1 MPVQSLRSRSPPPT
15 TTLAHLHSREQGSE
29 RPSGGSRGERTGC
42 SVSRIRHWRKL
53 CCRGRLQNLFWGG
66 VGGRKWFAKMLAT
79 AVRRDSNP
87 VMLLYSKEVES
98 RKVVGHLSFVI
109 CSAVLK
115 KVFCYVLPLH
125 SPSARAVRRLLRPSA
140 PPSTPPH
147 FSSTPPLTPLT
158 Y

>member
-79 AVRRDSNP
+79 AVRRDSSP

-98 RKVVGHLSFVI
+98 RKVEPVAAAVWSRAEKRFRPFGSLF
-109 CSAVLK
+109 SATQRAIKPAGLVLGWQGFMRQERK
-115 KVFCYVLPLH
+115 RWK
-125 SPSARAVRRLLRPSA
+125 
-140 PPSTPPH
+140 
-147 FSSTPPLTPLT
+147 
-158 Y
+158 